1 MNNGKQRYY
10 SQHGEDFLLWNFFG
24 YESKGFF
31 VDVGAFDGI
40 HLSNTYSLE
49 EQGWSGICIEPHPKY
64 FPFCKKTRKNS
75 ICLAIACVG
84 EEGVK
89 QVDFNIEE
97 SGLYSGIS
105 RDDAAEISYYYKHGW
120 GIDFPGFRRITVPAM
135 TLNRILDK
143 YLPSGSEIDV
153 ISIDVEGT
161 ELDVLRGLDLDR
173 FKPRILLIEAAKDEA
188 EGVISSYLNRFG
200 YIKGRELRINKFYVR
215 ELADADRLEA
225 IHVQY
230 LSERNLHPL
239 GKEYTLRPF
248 KESIYRSETKMC
260 LDELKTCRAQL
271 ARKDKELIRY
281 QEKEKELSKE
291 VETLK
296 VKMDRIARELE
307 SMAGEKA
314 ELASNLNKMQ
324 SSWMWRLTAPF
335 RKESSTSKY

>member
-1 MNNGKQRYY
+1 MKNGTHRYY

-24 YESKGFF
+24 YESRGFF

-49 EQGWSGICIEPHPKY
+49 EQGWSGICIEPHPH
-64 FPFCKKTRKNS
+64 FFGFCEKLRKGS
-75 ICLAIACVG
+75 ICLNVACVG
-84 EEGVK
+84 SEK
-89 QVDFNIEE
+89 LDQIEFKIE
-97 SGLYSGIS
+97 DSGLYSGIS
-105 RDDAAEISYYYKHGW
+105 VDRASEIAYYYKQAW
-120 GIDFPGFRRITVPAM
+120 GIDFPGFKNISVPVM
-135 TLNRILDK
+135 TLNTILK
-143 YLPSGSEIDV
+143 RNLPSKKDIDL

-161 ELDVLRGLDLDR
+161 ELDVLKGLDLDR
-173 FKPRILLIEAAKDEA
+173 YKPRILLIEAAKDEKEA
-188 EGVISSYLNRFG
+188 EITAYLGRFG
-200 YIKGRELRINKFYVR
+200 YLKGRELRINKFFVR
-215 ELADADRLEA
+215 EPADAVRLEA

-239 GKEYTLRPF
+239 GEEYTLRPF

-271 ARKDKELIRY
+271 ARKDKELIRH
-281 QEKEKELSKE
+281 QEKEKELIKE

-296 VKMDRIARELE
+296 GKMDRIARDLE

-335 RKESSTSKY
+335 RKERSTSKY